1 LPVPTGGAYVLIC
14 AATGHQPVASV
25 VPVGMQEVRR
35 DLKLVGASRIEG
47 RVLRSGGD
55 PVAGATVAV
64 IDVRG
69 EVAGTTASGPD
80 GGFVLADLY
89 PGEYTLTTTADRTPP
104 LARAVTVDRPGAQ
117 RVDIV
122 LRSNL
127 SVAGTIRAAN
137 SRRPVPDASVTLV
150 DGDGNIAGTALTA
163 DDGRYEFT
171 GLPPGA
177 YTLTASGYPPV
188 AVRLDLSGDRTDRDV
203 MLGAAE
209 PVTAAASAPGRGAD

>member
-1 LPVPTGGAYVLIC
+1 MPTGGAYVLIC
-14 AATGHQPVASV
+14 AAAGHQPVASV

-47 RVLRSGGD
+47 RVLRTGGD
-55 PVAGATVAV
+55 PVAGATATL

-69 EVAGTTASGPD
+69 EVVGTTASGPE

-89 PGEYTLTTTADRTPP
+89 PGEYTLTATADSTLP
-104 LARAVTVDRPGAQ
+104 LARAVTVDRPGSQ
-117 RVDIV
+117 WVEV
-122 LRSNL
+122 LLRSNV
-127 SVAGTIRAAN
+127 SIAGTIRAGN

-150 DGDGNIAGTALTA
+150 DHDGNIAGTAATA

-203 MLGAAE
+203 MLGAPE
-209 PVTAAASAPGRGAD
+209 PVPAAASAPGRREE